1 MNTIE
6 DQIIKELAFGD
17 TSKTVEDCLG
27 EFAEE
32 NGYDLEDV
40 KAEIKRTNPL
50 IKTWSF

>member
-1 MNTIE
+1 MNAV
-6 DQIIKELAFGD
+6 DKRIIDELSRGD
-17 TSKTVEDCLG
+17 TSKTVEDCLV

-40 KAEIKRTNPL
+40 KAEIKRTNPR